1 MDSMLKGLFGD
12 QDDDTGKRDQAQDFI
27 SRYEEGLPHENIS
40 GEEAVNNYQAVASQL
55 SPQELEESA
64 TEAYERLSPDDRR
77 QFAQW
82 LQERGGDQVGN
93 LTSDDPRDLARV
105 TSQLQSQQPAGLA
118 GLLGGGGLGGMLG
131 GAGSDGGNLG
141 GLASGLLGGGQGQ
154 HRGQGGGGMGDI
166 LQNPIARAA
175 LGGIAAMAMKK
186 MIGGR
191 R

>member
-12 QDDDTGKRDQAQDFI
+12 QDDDTKKRDQAQDFI
-27 SRYEEGLPHENIS
+27 NRYDEGLPHENIS

-55 SPQELEESA
+55 SPQELEDSA

-93 LTSDDPRDLARV
+93 VTSDDPRDLARV

-131 GAGSDGGNLG
+131 GAGGGGNLG
-141 GLASGLLGGGQGQ
+141 GLASGLLGGGGSQS
-154 HRGQGGGGMGDI
+154 RGQGGGMGDI

-175 LGGIAAMAMKK
+175 LGGIAAIAMKK
-186 MIGGR
+186 MMR
-191 R
+191 

>member
-12 QDDDTGKRDQAQDFI
+12 QDDDTRKREQAQDFI
-27 SRYEEGLPHENIS
+27 SRYDEGPPHENITA
-40 GEEAVNNYQAVASQL
+40 EEAVNNYQAVASQL
-55 SPQELEESA
+55 SPQELEDSA

-82 LQERGGDQVGN
+82 LKERGGDQVDN
-93 LTSDDPRDLARV
+93 VTSDDPRQLARA

-131 GAGSDGGNLG
+131 GAGSGGGNLG

-154 HRGQGGGGMGDI
+154 NRGQGGGMGDV

>member
-1 MDSMLKGLFGD
+1 MDAMLKGLFGD
-12 QDDDTGKRDQAQDFI
+12 QDDDAKRRDQAQDFI
-27 SRYEEGLPHENIS
+27 NRYDDGPPHENIS
-40 GEEAVNNYQAVASQL
+40 GEEALSNYQAVAGQL
-55 SPQELEESA
+55 SPQELEDSA

-93 LTSDDPRDLARV
+93 VTSDDPRQLARV
-105 TSQLQSQQPAGLA
+105 TSQLQSQQPGGLA

-131 GAGSDGGNLG
+131 GAGGGGGNLG
-141 GLASGLLGGGQGQ
+141 GLASGLLGGGQSRTQGQ
-154 HRGQGGGGMGDI
+154 GGGMGDM

-186 MIGGR
+186 MMK
-191 R
+191 

>member
-1 MDSMLKGLFGD
+1 MDAMLKGLFGD

-27 SRYEEGLPHENIS
+27 NRYDEGLPHENIS
-40 GEEAVNNYQAVASQL
+40 GEEALNNYQAVAGQL
-55 SPQELEESA
+55 SPQELEDSA

-82 LQERGGDQVGN
+82 LQERGGDQVGDV
-93 LTSDDPRDLARV
+93 TSDDPRQLARV
-105 TSQLQSQQPAGLA
+105 TTQLQSQQPGGLA

-131 GAGSDGGNLG
+131 GAGGGNLG

-154 HRGQGGGGMGDI
+154 RGQGGGMGDI

-186 MIGGR
+186 MLR
-191 R
+191 